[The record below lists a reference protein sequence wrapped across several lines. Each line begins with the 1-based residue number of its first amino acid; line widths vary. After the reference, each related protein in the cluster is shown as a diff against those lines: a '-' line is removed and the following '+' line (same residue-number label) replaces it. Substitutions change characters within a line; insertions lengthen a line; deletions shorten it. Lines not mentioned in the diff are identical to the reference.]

1 MQLLL
6 RKQRVFNETSAVRNI
21 LDVVP
26 SKLPCS
32 AVTMILLVALVFL
45 LTCFSG
51 LHIDSSG
58 VSQMLFLLLR

>member
-1 MQLLL
+1 M
-6 RKQRVFNETSAVRNI
+6 FNETSDVRNI
-21 LDVVP
+21 LDVEP

-45 LTCFSG
+45 LTYFSG

>member
-1 MQLLL
+1 M
-6 RKQRVFNETSAVRNI
+6 FNETSAVRSN
-21 LDVVP
+21 LDVEP

-32 AVTMILLVALVFL
+32 AVTMILAVALVFL

-51 LHIDSSG
+51 LHIDSSD